1 MIELSHVSFTYQG
14 ETHPSLDDVTLSLAP
29 GERLGIMGPNGSG
42 KSTLARLLN
51 GGLAPAS
58 GTVAVDGVDPSS
70 SREDARKVARL
81 VAFVRQDPT
90 SQIVSSNVLE
100 EVCFG
105 PCNLGI
111 SQEEVL
117 QRARGCIDEVGL
129 GGLSTQRVDTLSGGE
144 LERLALAGV
153 LAMEPSYLVLDES
166 LSQLDVPSRA
176 RMRALVASRVARGMG
191 LVQVTHDI
199 VDVGSLD
206 RVICLSGGHV
216 AWEGSPTALLSDAG
230 LLERLGLACD
240 RPAHVAHAR
249 EMGDTLEVRQLRVA
263 YGARL
268 VLDDVTLSV
277 RPGEVVCVSG
287 ASGCG
292 KTTLARVLAGVQE
305 PDAGEAYLGD
315 HPVVPGQVGLAF
327 QRPEDQLFAATVIDD
342 VSYGPH
348 NLGLSDEDAHARA
361 RGAVEAV
368 GLDPTVVAE
377 RSPFLLS
384 GGQRRRVGLAGIVA
398 LSPRAYVFDEP
409 TVGLDARGRAFLH
422 ALVERLA
429 SAGSPVVVVS
439 HEVEEWKAS
448 SDRVVRLR
456 GGVVVPW
463 E

>member
-1 MIELSHVSFTYQG
+1 MIEVSHVSLTYQG
-14 ETHPSLDDVTLSLAP
+14 EAAPALDDVSLRLAP

-42 KSTLARLLN
+42 KSTLARLMN
-51 GGLAPAS
+51 GGLAPDS
-58 GTVAVDGVDPSS
+58 GSVVVDGADPSS
-70 SREDARKVARL
+70 SREQAREVARL

-111 SQEEVL
+111 PQEEVL

-129 GGLSTQRVDTLSGGE
+129 GRLSSQRVDTLSGGE

-153 LAMEPSYLVLDES
+153 LAMDPSYLVLDES
-166 LSQLDVPSRA
+166 LSQLDEPSRA
-176 RMRALVASRVARGMG
+176 RLRALVSSRVARGMG
-191 LVQVTHDI
+191 LVQVTHDLA
-199 VDVGSLD
+199 DVRSLD
-206 RVICLSGGHV
+206 RVICLVDGAV
-216 AWEGSPTALLSDAG
+216 AWQGAPAALLSDEC
-230 LLERLGLACD
+230 LLKRLGLACD
-240 RPAHVAHAR
+240 LPTHVAHAR
-249 EMGDTLEVRQLRVA
+249 EMGDTLEARQLRVT
-263 YGARL
+263 YGGRL
-268 VLDDVTLSV
+268 VLDDVILAV

-305 PDAGEAYLGD
+305 PDAGEAFLGD
-315 HPVVPGQVGLAF
+315 HAVVPGQVGLAF
-327 QRPEDQLFAATVIDD
+327 QRPEDQLFAATVAED
-342 VSYGPH
+342 VSYGPR
-348 NLGLSDEDAHARA
+348 NLGVSDEDVRERA
-361 RGAVEAV
+361 RGALEAV
-368 GLDPTVVAE
+368 GLDPETVGK

-409 TVGLDARGRAFLH
+409 TVGLDARGKAFLH
-422 ALVERLA
+422 GLVEDLA
-429 SAGSPVVVVS
+429 SGGAPVVVVS
-439 HEVEEWKAS
+439 HEVGEWKAS

-456 GGVVVPW
+456 GGVLVPW